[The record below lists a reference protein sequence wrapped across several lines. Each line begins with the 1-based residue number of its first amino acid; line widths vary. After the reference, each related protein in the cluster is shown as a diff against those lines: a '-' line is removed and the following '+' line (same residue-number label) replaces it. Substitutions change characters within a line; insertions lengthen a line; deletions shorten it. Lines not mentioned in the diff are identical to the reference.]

1 MRVGVLALAFAMLAI
16 GPEAGAQR
24 RRRRPAP
31 PNAAVVALQRS
42 GTPATLPAMD
52 YRRLMLRQV
61 GQPRRS
67 PELLRAEVFL
77 LRCALAGPSACRGP
91 LPF

>member
-1 MRVGVLALAFAMLAI
+1 MRVGVLALVFAMLAI
-16 GPEAGAQR
+16 GTEAGAQR

-31 PNAAVVALQRS
+31 PNAPVVALQRL
-42 GTPATLPAMD
+42 GAPVTLPAVE
-52 YRRLMLRQV
+52 YRRLRLRQA

-67 PELLRAEVFL
+67 PELLRMEVLL
-77 LRCALAGPSACRGP
+77 LRCALAGPAACRGP